1 MEWPAMNKPTH
12 VTRGDVLDDL
22 GFSKSESS
30 ALKIKASIVEAILSE
45 IDSRGLSQRELV
57 EVLGEYQPN
66 VSNLLHGRIGKVSIE
81 KLLSYADRLS
91 LQSDIQLRPP
101 VRVKSAVR
109 ARSSGRP
116 RSISSAREAVSA

>member
-1 MEWPAMNKPTH
+1 MKKPTH
-12 VTRGDVLDDL
+12 ITRGDVLDDL

-57 EVLGEYQPN
+57 DVLDEYQPN

-91 LQSDIQLRPP
+91 LQSDIQLRRP
-101 VRVKSAVR
+101 AR
-109 ARSSGRP
+109 ARSAASTRTGGRP
-116 RSISSAREAVSA
+116 RSVSSAREAISA